1 MIFAHR
7 QLYQSA
13 QYSISNSLQW
23 ETTQLYIAIRE
34 RVVTFQS
41 HPKYIIIINDDN
53 TLINIIH

>member
-41 HPKYIIIINDDN
+41 HPK
-53 TLINIIH
+53 

>member
-34 RVVTFQS
+34 RVV
-41 HPKYIIIINDDN
+41 
-53 TLINIIH
+53 